1 MVDTYSNN
9 TTEIAI
15 VPPDCI
21 EPAAVNGPAPDLVLM
36 DSNGVLRELS
46 SLQGNVVLVNL
57 WATWC
62 PPCVAEM
69 PLLEGFHQEYSGDG
83 LSLIGVNAG
92 EERPTVLNFIEQS
105 EITFPIWFDPQEESI
120 KSFQTFTLPTT
131 VVIDREGDI
140 RYRWSGETCW
150 EVLETTV
157 VPLIYQ

>member
-1 MVDTYSNN
+1 MVHTYSNDTN
-9 TTEIAI
+9 NIAG

-21 EPAAVNGPAPDLVLM
+21 VPVSLNGPAPDLALM
-36 DSNGVLRELS
+36 DSNGAPRELS
-46 SLQGNVVLVNL
+46 SLEGNVVLVNL

-69 PLLEGFHQEYSGDG
+69 PLLERFHQKYSGDG
-83 LSLIGVNAG
+83 LTLIGVNAG
-92 EERPTVLNFIEQS
+92 EDQSTVLNFVEQS
-105 EITFPIWFDPQEESI
+105 EITFPIWFDPEESSM

-131 VVIDREGDI
+131 VVIDRDGDI